1 MLGSL
6 SGPRRTSANE
16 LRHILQ
22 DTIASCSDAPTPL
35 EVVCV
40 INAGAVDG
48 TTMRTLAAHLSE
60 LFGCDLQWS
69 VCFLDYSSQVALP
82 TTSKPPLIRALL
94 ARLRSCPCAVVRKG
108 TRIVAYSDQP
118 TPARVEEWIERL
130 KLGELTWQSL
140 EL

>member
-1 MLGSL
+1 MCGRPGVHGETGEDLGGSL
-6 SGPRRTSANE
+6 LLLNGKPHS
-16 LRHILQ
+16 
-22 DTIASCSDAPTPL
+22 
-35 EVVCV
+35 
-40 INAGAVDG
+40 
-48 TTMRTLAAHLSE
+48 LAAHFGE
-60 LFGCDLQWS
+60 LFGSDRQWS